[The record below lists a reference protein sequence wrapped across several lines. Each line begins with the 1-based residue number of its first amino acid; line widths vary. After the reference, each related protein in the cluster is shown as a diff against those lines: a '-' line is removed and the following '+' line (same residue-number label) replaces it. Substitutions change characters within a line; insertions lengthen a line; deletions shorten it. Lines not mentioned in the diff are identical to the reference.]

1 MFGPEH
7 IQHLGVRLK
16 MGLNLF
22 QSDTLIQSIT
32 LSSSVVFCP
41 SLALVAVLDGL
52 SWLSSE

>member
-7 IQHLGVRLK
+7 IQRLGVRLK

-32 LSSSVVFCP
+32 LSSSVFFCP
-41 SLALVAVLDGL
+41 SLALVAVSDGL